1 MIKLLTT
8 EHSLFELLGPIPLII
23 AVVFGYLYYKKII
36 KSSYYQV
43 TSSQKSYFYSAI
55 TIFYIEKGSPF
66 AVIASHYLF
75 SAHAVQVAVMLFIVI
90 PLILLSFPKEFYRS
104 LLWNHRMKFTLKVIS
119 HPWLN
124 AIVFNTLLTLY
135 FIPFFFNMMQGNA
148 FLINTAQIILITVGF
163 FMWWIII
170 SPLPEVSKIEN
181 LTKVAYIFF
190 TSVLLLPISFF
201 LLVILKVH
209 YPFYD
214 AASGQVLPVLTT
226 IYDQQLGGGLLKITQ
241 LACYGY
247 ALLKIIM
254 QWGRQEDDMEG
265 QIDDESIRVVQG
277 VVIHLDNKK

>member
-1 MIKLLTT
+1 C
-8 EHSLFELLGPIPLII
+8 F
-23 AVVFGYLYYKKII
+23 
-36 KSSYYQV
+36 
-43 TSSQKSYFYSAI
+43 
-55 TIFYIEKGSPF
+55 
-66 AVIASHYLF
+66 SH
-75 SAHAVQVAVMLFIVI
+75 
-90 PLILLSFPKEFYRS
+90 EFYRS
-104 LLWNHRMKFTLKVIS
+104 LLCNHRMIFTLDIIS

-124 AIVFNTLLTLY
+124 AFLFYTLLTLY
-135 FIPFFFNMMQGNA
+135 FIPYFFNMMQGNML
-148 FLINTAQIILITVGF
+148 LINSAQFILVVFGF

-209 YPFYD
+209 YPYYD
-214 AASGQVLPVLTT
+214 AVSEQVLPVLST

-241 LACYGY
+241 LSAYGY
-247 ALLKIIM
+247 ALLKIILH
-254 QWGRQEDDMEG
+254 WGREEENMEG